1 MNRNNQRRVAGRVYH
16 VCAIATSL
24 TVGIAPP
31 SLLAQTKMPEA
42 SYDIVVANG
51 RVIDP
56 ETKFDAVRNVG
67 IKDGSIAA
75 VSPAALKGQVVV
87 DATGLVVA
95 PGFIDWHSHGQSTL
109 ADRMQAFDGVTT
121 TLELE
126 AGTLPRRAHR

>member
-1 MNRNNQRRVAGRVYH
+1 VTKRKGQFSSCESQNSWLSVRFWLGFLPGAW
-16 VCAIATSL
+16 
-24 TVGIAPP
+24 
-31 SLLAQTKMPEA
+31 AQTKA
-42 SYDIVVANG
+42 SATSTYDIVLAHG

-56 ETKFDAVRNVG
+56 ETKLDAVRNVG
-67 IKDGSIAA
+67 IKDGRIAM
-75 VSPAALKGQVVV
+75 VSTTALKGQVVV

-126 AGTLPRRAHR
+126 AGMLPIGRWV